1 MPSVQTRR
9 QFLRMGLKNRS
20 VPLRPPW
27 ALDEDSFQDACT
39 RCGDCVSL
47 CPEHILVPETAG
59 GYPQVDFSGGE
70 CTFCKSCVDA
80 CPTQALNG
88 ALVSPWMAK
97 ADISDKCLAT
107 QHVVCR
113 TCGEQC
119 EAEAIKFT
127 PAPGGVSMPSI
138 NLDACTGCG
147 ACVAP
152 CPTQAIEVRR

>member
-20 VPLRPPW
+20 TPLRPPW
-27 ALDEDSFQDACT
+27 ALDEASFQGACT
-39 RCGDCVSL
+39 RCGDCLSQ
-47 CPEHILVPETAG
+47 CPEHILLPETTG
-59 GYPQVDFSGGE
+59 GYPRVDFSKGE

-88 ALVSPWMAK
+88 ALALPWGAK
-97 ADISDKCLAT
+97 AQIGEKCLAA

-119 EAEAIKFT
+119 EAAAIKFT
-127 PAPGGVSMPSI
+127 PALGGVSLPSI
-138 NLDACTGCG
+138 TLDACTGCG
-147 ACVAP
+147 ACVAS
-152 CPTQAIEVRR
+152 CPTQAIEVRL